1 MKAYIV
7 FDKKSADFI
16 KHEHNTTLIYLH
28 AIFLTEDVYI
38 LEKYL
43 ADSVH
48 QRSVRIQVT
57 NPAT

>member
-16 KHEHNTTLIYLH
+16 KHEHNTTLIYLR
-28 AIFLTEDVYI
+28 AIFLNDDVFI

-43 ADSVH
+43 TDLVITH
-48 QRSVRIQVT
+48 VD
-57 NPAT
+57 